1 MKLNKPEFWSIS
13 NSFISLLLLPIS
25 FFIILLI
32 SLKKKI
38 IKPIKFNIPIICVG
52 NIYIGG
58 TGKTPTSIF
67 LAQELLKLDKNPVI
81 LRKFYKSHIDEHR
94 LIKENFESFI
104 TNSDRINGALE
115 AEKLKYDSIILDD
128 GYQDYK
134 IKKDLNIVCFNQ
146 NQLIGNGLVIPS
158 GPLRENLSSL
168 INAQI
173 ILINGKKDTKFEK
186 KILSINQHLK
196 IFYSNY
202 IPKNIEYFKNKKLI
216 ALAAIGNPNNF
227 FNLLEE
233 NRLNIEKKLIFPDHY
248 VFGKSE
254 IMRIVEEATNKNYQ
268 IITTE
273 KDYFKIKSFNID
285 EIEYLRVSLEIK
297 EKDKIIKKI
306 NKLYDKKN

>member
-248 VFGKSE
+248 NFSKDE
-254 IMRIVEEATNKNYQ
+254 IENINEEAKANNYQ

-273 KDYFKIKSFNID
+273 KDYFKIKDFKFENIR
-285 EIEYLRVSLEIK
+285 YLKVALDISKKNELL
-297 EKDKIIKKI
+297 KIIL
-306 NKLYDKKN
+306 KLYDKKN